1 MHLKTIWNCQS
12 HQIWQVI
19 LINILPLLK
28 KTKWKCTCIYTPW
41 ICITKIHQ
49 QDGTA
54 CILNNQFSRDFSVDQ
69 KTSPNDESPKG
80 GAIHDINITKEW
92 INKLLKNLAL
102 SKASRTGMLF
112 ANSWKKKKT
121 DDEVVL
127 VLESLHQ
134 ATNIPDE
141 WQDTIVTLQYLKVGI
156 RTVIRLGTRH
166 QSALNQ
172 EHVKI
177 WHIYFAAT
185 YFLFQ
190 INREN
195 WRENWKMF
203 NIGFKKMIMWNPTD

>member
-1 MHLKTIWNCQS
+1 M
-12 HQIWQVI
+12 
-19 LINILPLLK
+19 
-28 KTKWKCTCIYTPW
+28 
-41 ICITKIHQ
+41 
-49 QDGTA
+49 
-54 CILNNQFSRDFSVDQ
+54 
-69 KTSPNDESPKG
+69 
-80 GAIHDINITKEW
+80 
-92 INKLLKNLAL
+92 
-102 SKASRTGMLF
+102 
-112 ANSWKKKKT
+112 
-121 DDEVVL
+121 VL

-195 WRENWKMF
+195 
-203 NIGFKKMIMWNPTD
+203 

>member
-28 KTKWKCTCIYTPW
+28 KMKWKCTCIYTTW

-54 CILNNQFSRDFSVDQ
+54 CILNNQFSRNFSVDQ

-102 SKASRTGMLF
+102 SKASRTDMLF
-112 ANSWKKKKT
+112 ANSWKKKNRWW
-121 DDEVVL
+121 
-127 VLESLHQ
+127 S
-134 ATNIPDE
+134 
-141 WQDTIVTLQYLKVGI
+141 GF
-156 RTVIRLGTRH
+156 
-166 QSALNQ
+166 SAW
-172 EHVKI
+172 I
-177 WHIYFAAT
+177 FTSSY
-185 YFLFQ
+185 
-190 INREN
+190 
-195 WRENWKMF
+195 
-203 NIGFKKMIMWNPTD
+203 